1 MSHSFAI
8 DIVEEDVQLTLGQ
21 LCRATRAPEGQV
33 HTWVVEGVLVPEGAT
48 PAEWRFHGAA
58 LRRARRHAHARTRD
72 QHARRCARARF
83 DRGDR
88 VLEGDAAAAALAS
101 SAQLRAEWRQPLAMP
116 FNVRRPAPS

>member
-1 MSHSFAI
+1 MSHSFTI

-58 LRRARRHAHARTRD
+58 LRRARLAATLTRE
-72 QHARRCARARF
+72 
-83 DRGDR
+83 
-88 VLEGDAAAAALAS
+88 LEINTPGVALALDLIEEIES
-101 SAQLRAEWRQPLAMP
+101 LKASLRRL
-116 FNVRRPAPS
+116 R